1 MKNLLL
7 FLLACSLGAAA
18 AARPIR
24 GSVKCG
30 GKPMGG
36 VTVTDG
42 YTFAQSDEQG
52 IFTLD
57 ADDQALFISLVT
69 PSGYLA
75 PLDGGIPQFYR
86 AYDPA
91 AKRYDFELQP
101 WPGSGECYELL
112 AIADP
117 QPKTEEHFRR
127 LRSEVMPALQA
138 ATDNGRTRGS
148 NQAAIVLGDIVWDSP
163 ELFAG
168 VKAEFAGLGVPVY
181 GVIGNHDHDL
191 NKYTDR
197 EATENYRRHFGPT
210 YYAFDM
216 GRTHYIVLDDIV
228 YHGAKKYE
236 EQIDTMQLR
245 WAAAYAERLPAGS
258 RKYNRRFDD
267 RQLAWLK
274 EELTHVDKST
284 PIVVGC
290 HCPLY
295 SYSGSGGVSVALQT
309 QADIDKIL
317 SCFAGFSN
325 VTFVTGH
332 THVNRNIQSPTYANV
347 YEQNIAAV
355 CGTWWWTQQYG
366 NNNVC
371 TDGSPAGYKIFTVDG
386 TDLKWQYKAT
396 GLPIEKQFIT
406 YDMNEV
412 KEYWATD
419 ATALKAFAAGNDMR
433 NRDKDYSTVG
443 ENAVYINVWAYE
455 PGWTVTVTENGTPL
469 DVKQVWSKKD
479 PLHSIS
485 YDIPR
490 GAANNGTLTFPST
503 SCMHMFEVTASSASS
518 TLEISVTDRFGNV
531 STESMTRPKAL
542 TTDVTK

>member
-7 FLLACSLGAAA
+7 FLLACCLCAAA
-18 AARPIR
+18 SARPIR

-69 PSGYLA
+69 PSGYMA
-75 PLDGGIPQFYR
+75 PLEGGIPQFYR
-86 AYDPA
+86 TYDPA

-138 ATDNGRTRGS
+138 ATDNGRTRGA

-168 VKAEFAGLGVPVY
+168 VKAEFAKLGVPVY

-197 EATENYRRHFGPT
+197 EATENYRSHFGPT

-236 EQIDTMQLR
+236 ERIDTMQLR

-258 RKYNRRFDD
+258 RVCIAMHAPAMKSWLGNRVMESAEGLMD
-267 RQLAWLK
+267 A
-274 EELTHVDKST
+274 
-284 PIVVGC
+284 
-290 HCPLY
+290 
-295 SYSGSGGVSVALQT
+295 
-309 QADIDKIL
+309 
-317 SCFAGFSN
+317 FAGHELHFI
-325 VTFVTGH
+325 TGH
-332 THVNRNIQSPTYANV
+332 THLNSNYDIRGGGHGTQRSAGLRQPLVGSDQLGRYA
-347 YEQNIAAV
+347 Q
-355 CGTWWWTQQYG
+355 
-366 NNNVC
+366 
-371 TDGSPAGYKIFTVDG
+371 
-386 TDLKWQYKAT
+386 
-396 GLPIEKQFIT
+396 GLPAVPRMRRGILVGIPEPRR
-406 YDMNEV
+406 V
-412 KEYWATD
+412 PG
-419 ATALKAFAAGNDMR
+419 TADPRMAPR
-433 NRDKDYSTVG
+433 
-443 ENAVYINVWAYE
+443 
-455 PGWTVTVTENGTPL
+455 PGGQAPGQRRGKGMELGFVL
-469 DVKQVWSKKD
+469 DGRMV
-479 PLHSIS
+479 
-485 YDIPR
+485 
-490 GAANNGTLTFPST
+490 
-503 SCMHMFEVTASSASS
+503 
-518 TLEISVTDRFGNV
+518 
-531 STESMTRPKAL
+531 
-542 TTDVTK
+542 

>member
-7 FLLACSLGAAA
+7 FLLACCLCAAA
-18 AARPIR
+18 SARPIR

-75 PLDGGIPQFYR
+75 PLEGGIPQFYR
-86 AYDPA
+86 TYDPA

-168 VKAEFAGLGVPVY
+168 VKAEFAKLEVPVY

-197 EATENYRRHFGPT
+197 EATENYRSHFGPT

-236 EQIDTMQLR
+236 ERIDTMQLR

-258 RKYNRRFDD
+258 RVCIAMHAPAMKSWLGNRVMESAERLMD
-267 RQLAWLK
+267 
-274 EELTHVDKST
+274 
-284 PIVVGC
+284 
-290 HCPLY
+290 
-295 SYSGSGGVSVALQT
+295 
-309 QADIDKIL
+309 
-317 SCFAGFSN
+317 
-325 VTFVTGH
+325 
-332 THVNRNIQSPTYANV
+332 
-347 YEQNIAAV
+347 
-355 CGTWWWTQQYG
+355 
-366 NNNVC
+366 
-371 TDGSPAGYKIFTVDG
+371 
-386 TDLKWQYKAT
+386 
-396 GLPIEKQFIT
+396 
-406 YDMNEV
+406 
-412 KEYWATD
+412 
-419 ATALKAFAAGNDMR
+419 AFAAATSGGIRSTGTVRPRASSCSANAAGNSR
-433 NRDKDYSTVG
+433 GNTG
-443 ENAVYINVWAYE
+443 AWASPRHGRSAY
-455 PGWTVTVTENGTPL
+455 GTPAR
-469 DVKQVWSKKD
+469 W
-479 PLHSIS
+479 
-485 YDIPR
+485 
-490 GAANNGTLTFPST
+490 PST
-503 SCMHMFEVTASSASS
+503 RPASWQRCGTGIRTGRSYGMRTAVTAAPCSVRRS
-518 TLEISVTDRFGNV
+518 TTQIIPHT
-531 STESMTRPKAL
+531 STR
-542 TTDVTK
+542 

>member
-7 FLLACSLGAAA
+7 FLLACCLCAAA
-18 AARPIR
+18 SARPIR

-75 PLDGGIPQFYR
+75 PLEGGIPQFYR
-86 AYDPA
+86 TYDPA

-138 ATDNGRTRGS
+138 ATDNGRTRGA

-168 VKAEFAGLGVPVY
+168 VKAEFAKLGVPVY

-197 EATENYRRHFGPT
+197 EATENYRSHFGPT

-236 EQIDTMQLR
+236 ERIDTMQLR
-245 WAAAYAERLPAGS
+245 WAAAYADACPQVARLHRDACPGHEIVAREPRHGVGRRADGRLRGARTALHHRAYAPQLELRHPRGGHGTQRSAGLRQPLVGSDQLGRYAQGLPAVP
-258 RKYNRRFDD
+258 RMRRGI
-267 RQLAWLK
+267 L
-274 EELTHVDKST
+274 
-284 PIVVGC
+284 VGI
-290 HCPLY
+290 P
-295 SYSGSGGVSVALQT
+295 
-309 QADIDKIL
+309 
-317 SCFAGFSN
+317 
-325 VTFVTGH
+325 
-332 THVNRNIQSPTYANV
+332 
-347 YEQNIAAV
+347 
-355 CGTWWWTQQYG
+355 
-366 NNNVC
+366 
-371 TDGSPAGYKIFTVDG
+371 
-386 TDLKWQYKAT
+386 
-396 GLPIEKQFIT
+396 
-406 YDMNEV
+406 
-412 KEYWATD
+412 
-419 ATALKAFAAGNDMR
+419 
-433 NRDKDYSTVG
+433 
-443 ENAVYINVWAYE
+443 E
-455 PGWTVTVTENGTPL
+455 PGRVPGTADPRMAPRPGGQAPGQRRGKGVELGFVL
-469 DVKQVWSKKD
+469 DGRMV
-479 PLHSIS
+479 
-485 YDIPR
+485 
-490 GAANNGTLTFPST
+490 
-503 SCMHMFEVTASSASS
+503 
-518 TLEISVTDRFGNV
+518 
-531 STESMTRPKAL
+531 
-542 TTDVTK
+542 

>member
-258 RKYNRRFDD
+258 RVCIAMHAPAMKSWLGNRVMESAERLMDAFAEGLGDYD
-267 RQLAWLK
+267 K
-274 EELTHVDKST
+274 TH
-284 PIVVGC
+284 
-290 HCPLY
+290 
-295 SYSGSGGVSVALQT
+295 
-309 QADIDKIL
+309 KIL
-317 SCFAGFSN
+317 
-325 VTFVTGH
+325 
-332 THVNRNIQSPTYANV
+332 I
-347 YEQNIAAV
+347 
-355 CGTWWWTQQYG
+355 
-366 NNNVC
+366 
-371 TDGSPAGYKIFTVDG
+371 
-386 TDLKWQYKAT
+386 
-396 GLPIEKQFIT
+396 
-406 YDMNEV
+406 
-412 KEYWATD
+412 
-419 ATALKAFAAGNDMR
+419 
-433 NRDKDYSTVG
+433 
-443 ENAVYINVWAYE
+443 
-455 PGWTVTVTENGTPL
+455 
-469 DVKQVWSKKD
+469 
-479 PLHSIS
+479 
-485 YDIPR
+485 
-490 GAANNGTLTFPST
+490 
-503 SCMHMFEVTASSASS
+503 
-518 TLEISVTDRFGNV
+518 
-531 STESMTRPKAL
+531 L
-542 TTDVTK
+542 TTQVTYEGSDVGIYEVGKRVKNRFRFLEAHDMTIEAVVTKVMWLLAQNCDSFDQLQQRFYRQVNFDTFYH

>member
-1 MKNLLL
+1 M
-7 FLLACSLGAAA
+7 
-18 AARPIR
+18 
-24 GSVKCG
+24 
-30 GKPMGG
+30 
-36 VTVTDG
+36 
-42 YTFAQSDEQG
+42 
-52 IFTLD
+52 
-57 ADDQALFISLVT
+57 
-69 PSGYLA
+69 
-75 PLDGGIPQFYR
+75 
-86 AYDPA
+86 
-91 AKRYDFELQP
+91 
-101 WPGSGECYELL
+101 
-112 AIADP
+112 
-117 QPKTEEHFRR
+117 
-127 LRSEVMPALQA
+127 
-138 ATDNGRTRGS
+138 
-148 NQAAIVLGDIVWDSP
+148 
-163 ELFAG
+163 
-168 VKAEFAGLGVPVY
+168 
-181 GVIGNHDHDL
+181 GNHDNDP
-191 NKYTDR
+191 YVASDFGA
-197 EATENYRRHFGPT
+197 EGPYRQHMGPV
-210 YYAFDM
+210 YYAM
-216 GRTHYIVLDDIV
+216 NIGRIHYIMLDNTEYLNTGGSQGTV
-228 YHGAKKYE
+228 
-236 EQIDTMQLR
+236 
-245 WAAAYAERLPAGS
+245 GS
-258 RKYNRRFDD
+258 RNYNRRFDD

-386 TDLKWQYKAT
+386 TDLRWQYKAT

>member
-258 RKYNRRFDD
+258 RVCIAMHAPAMKSWLGNRVMESAETLMD
-267 RQLAWLK
+267 A
-274 EELTHVDKST
+274 
-284 PIVVGC
+284 
-290 HCPLY
+290 
-295 SYSGSGGVSVALQT
+295 
-309 QADIDKIL
+309 
-317 SCFAGFSN
+317 FAGHEIHFIS
-325 VTFVTGH
+325 GH
-332 THVNRNIQSPTYANV
+332 THINSNFDIREGAMEHNVAQICGNLWRDPINR
-347 YEQNIAAV
+347 
-355 CGTWWWTQQYG
+355 
-366 NNNVC
+366 
-371 TDGSPAGYKIFTVDG
+371 DG
-386 TDLKWQYKAT
+386 TLYEVQVLESSGQPLLDQAAQRIVRLARRQGIPCKLVFEVHDLWP
-396 GLPIEKQFIT
+396 LSPIELGGMSPKHPFI
-406 YDMNEV
+406 M
-412 KEYWATD
+412 
-419 ATALKAFAAGNDMR
+419 LCQAAGINPLAGAMSVSVCASGAFVTPFGTAP
-433 NRDKDYSTVG
+433 NLLVWEAGGYSVKDYLKCG
-443 ENAVYINVWAYE
+443 
-455 PGWTVTVTENGTPL
+455 
-469 DVKQVWSKKD
+469 
-479 PLHSIS
+479 
-485 YDIPR
+485 
-490 GAANNGTLTFPST
+490 FP
-503 SCMHMFEVTASSASS
+503 M
-518 TLEISVTDRFGNV
+518 LIIFGV
-531 STESMTRPKAL
+531 
-542 TTDVTK
+542 VIFVFI

>member
-7 FLLACSLGAAA
+7 FLLACCLCAAA
-18 AARPIR
+18 SARPIR

-75 PLDGGIPQFYR
+75 PLEGGIPQFYR
-86 AYDPA
+86 TYDPA
-91 AKRYDFELQP
+91 VKRYDFELQP

-258 RKYNRRFDD
+258 RVCIAMHAPAMKSWLGNRVMESAERLMD
-267 RQLAWLK
+267 A
-274 EELTHVDKST
+274 
-284 PIVVGC
+284 
-290 HCPLY
+290 
-295 SYSGSGGVSVALQT
+295 
-309 QADIDKIL
+309 
-317 SCFAGFSN
+317 FAGHELHFI
-325 VTFVTGH
+325 TGH
-332 THVNRNIQSPTYANV
+332 THLNSNYDIREGVTEHNV
-347 YEQNIAAV
+347 AQV
-355 CGTWWWTQQYG
+355 CGNLWWDPINW
-366 NNNVC
+366 
-371 TDGSPAGYKIFTVDG
+371 DGTPKGFQLFRECGGEFSWEYRSLGESPARQIRVWHPGQVAKHPASVVAKVWNWDSYWTVVWYEDG
-386 TDLKWQYKAT
+386 RYRGAMQRTTLDDPDY
-396 GLPIEKQFIT
+396 
-406 YDMNEV
+406 
-412 KEYWATD
+412 
-419 ATALKAFAAGNDMR
+419 TAHIDSLKAAGR
-433 NRDKDYSTVG
+433 K
-443 ENAVYINVWAYE
+443 I
-455 PGWTVTVTENGTPL
+455 
-469 DVKQVWSKKD
+469 SKVQR
-479 PLHSIS
+479 
-485 YDIPR
+485 PR
-490 GAANNGTLTFPST
+490 PTNFY
-503 SCMHMFEVTASSASS
+503 FTARPSASAR
-518 TLEISVTDRFGNV
+518 EVEVVATDRFGRRY
-531 STESMTRPKAL
+531 SERIAL
-542 TTDVTK
+542 GHTD

>member
-30 GKPMGG
+30 GKPMSG
-36 VTVTDG
+36 VAVTDS
-42 YTFAQSDEQG
+42 YTFTQSDEQG

-138 ATDNGRTRGS
+138 ATADGKTRGA
-148 NQAAIVLGDIVWDSP
+148 NQAAILLGDIVWDSP

-216 GRTHYIVLDDIV
+216 GRTHYVVLDDIV
-228 YHGAKKYE
+228 YHGARKYD
-236 EQIDTMQLR
+236 EQIDSMQLR

-258 RKYNRRFDD
+258 R
-267 RQLAWLK
+267 
-274 EELTHVDKST
+274 V
-284 PIVVGC
+284 
-290 HCPLY
+290 
-295 SYSGSGGVSVALQT
+295 
-309 QADIDKIL
+309 
-317 SCFAGFSN
+317 CFAMHAPAMKSWRDERRVMESAETLMDAFAGHEIHFIS
-325 VTFVTGH
+325 GH
-332 THVNRNIQSPTYANV
+332 THINSNFDIREGAMEHNVAQICGNLWRDPINR
-347 YEQNIAAV
+347 
-355 CGTWWWTQQYG
+355 
-366 NNNVC
+366 
-371 TDGSPAGYKIFTVDG
+371 DG
-386 TDLKWQYKAT
+386 TPKGWLCLECQALAEYAAQRVAHCPHMEIKTFCSNCKTHCYQPQMRERIRQVMRYSGPRMLLHHPVMAVRHVVET
-396 GLPIEKQFIT
+396 
-406 YDMNEV
+406 V
-412 KEYWATD
+412 KEKKR
-419 ATALKAFAAGNDMR
+419 LK
-433 NRDKDYSTVG
+433 K
-443 ENAVYINVWAYE
+443 EN
-455 PGWTVTVTENGTPL
+455 
-469 DVKQVWSKKD
+469 
-479 PLHSIS
+479 
-485 YDIPR
+485 
-490 GAANNGTLTFPST
+490 
-503 SCMHMFEVTASSASS
+503 C
-518 TLEISVTDRFGNV
+518 
-531 STESMTRPKAL
+531 
-542 TTDVTK
+542 